1 MKLEVTLDDHFSLGK
16 VEVLYAKNGC
26 LEDRIKDLGKRSK
39 KK

>member
-16 VEVLYAKNGC
+16 VEVSYAKNGY
-26 LEDRIKDLGKRSK
+26 LEDRIKDLGKQSK